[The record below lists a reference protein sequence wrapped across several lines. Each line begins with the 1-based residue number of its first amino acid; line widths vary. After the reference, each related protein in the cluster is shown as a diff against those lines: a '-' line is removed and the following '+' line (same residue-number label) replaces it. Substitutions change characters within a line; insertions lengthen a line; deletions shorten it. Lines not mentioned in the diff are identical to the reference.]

1 VTLLDRTIFACAA
14 SAAARNEFET
24 ARPLDPL
31 REVARYAAAGID
43 DQEHD
48 PPYLH
53 GLPFGHR
60 LVGYCTE
67 TAKCLAGSYAA

>member
-1 VTLLDRTIFACAA
+1 MCFSAIDRTMAGL
-14 SAAARNEFET
+14 AAR
-24 ARPLDPL
+24 DPL

-60 LVGYCTE
+60 LVGI
-67 TAKCLAGSYAA
+67 LR